1 MVGWV
6 NCTHYNCIKGEFF
19 ALETD
24 KDMVYETI
32 NIMYDCHS
40 ESYDGYEIYSLVNA
54 GVNIINVDMTLH
66 DTEYFQKIKG
76 ALELAQKI
84 PENVPS
90 AYKCPIGL
98 SVTISATKPIDV
110 DERVDIIILKDVTST
125 NQLYEFKKQNK
136 KLSSMAILF
145 WPPLL
150 GILDLH
156 ELIKISSGLVLDPSM
171 GDVFNVYYNVLKLC
185 KDARKPVFYMNP
197 SIAEDYYKCPDN
209 NRKLLIQVRDL
220 ITNKFDGIIIKY
232 RGDELPIEFMQ
243 AFVRAT
249 EVLEK
254 NTNQTTEYFDKSSP
268 LLLPVLQP
276 YTAALAAS
284 IAAVTCG
291 ARAIFVFTTTGSSA
305 KDLSCA
311 SPPCYV
317 FAITRS
323 EKTARK
329 MHLYRKVMPLLYQE
343 KRLSSW
349 QEERLA
355 RTAFGVQF
363 CLKRDLLDY
372 KAKLVVLAPS
382 DQGAAYCNSF
392 QIATVSEVMKLFL
405 CQKKEN

>member
-1 MVGWV
+1 
-6 NCTHYNCIKGEFF
+6 
-19 ALETD
+19 
-24 KDMVYETI
+24 
-32 NIMYDCHS
+32 

-66 DTEYFQKIKG
+66 DNEYFQKIKG

-156 ELIKISSGLVLDPSM
+156 ELIK
-171 GDVFNVYYNVLKLC
+171 
-185 KDARKPVFYMNP
+185 ARKPVFYMNP

-232 RGDELPIEFMQ
+232 RGDELPIECMQ

-254 NTNQTTEYFDKSSP
+254 NTNPTTEYFDKSSP

-276 YTAALAAS
+276 YTAALSAS

-305 KDLSCA
+305 KDMSCA

-323 EKTARK
+323 ETTARK

-382 DQGAAYCNSF
+382 DQGAAYCNGF

>member
-1 MVGWV
+1 MIARLVRWLGSWLQCNV
-6 NCTHYNCIKGEFF
+6 SREFF

-110 DERVDIIILKDVTST
+110 DER
-125 NQLYEFKKQNK
+125 
-136 KLSSMAILF
+136 
-145 WPPLL
+145 
-150 GILDLH
+150 
-156 ELIKISSGLVLDPSM
+156 
-171 GDVFNVYYNVLKLC
+171 
-185 KDARKPVFYMNP
+185 ARKPIFYMNP

-209 NRKLLIQVRDL
+209 NRNLLIQVRDL

-232 RGDELPIEFMQ
+232 RGDELPIECMQ

-254 NTNQTTEYFDKSSP
+254 NTNPTTEYFDKSSPVGKRAYGLPDGKQSAPPMDTRNGEVTSALPTFEGLGIWRFRDWGRGRIGPP

-305 KDLSCA
+305 KDMSCA

-329 MHLYRKVMPLLYQE
+329 MHLYRKVMPLLYQDN
-343 KRLSSW
+343 KN
-349 QEERLA
+349 
-355 RTAFGVQF
+355 T
-363 CLKRDLLDY
+363 RDL
-372 KAKLVVLAPS
+372 AH
-382 DQGAAYCNSF
+382 
-392 QIATVSEVMKLFL
+392 TVKIL
-405 CQKKEN
+405 CGP